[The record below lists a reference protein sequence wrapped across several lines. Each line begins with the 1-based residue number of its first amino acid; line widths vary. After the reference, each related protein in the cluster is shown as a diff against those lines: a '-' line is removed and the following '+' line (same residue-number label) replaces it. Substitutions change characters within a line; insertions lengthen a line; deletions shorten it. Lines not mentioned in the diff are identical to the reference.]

1 MKLSFPLLISGFLL
15 TAGCSTTTESYRVV
29 NELTGSDWGLEEID
43 GRGVVDNVQSTM
55 RFESND
61 RIAGWGGCNRYFTG
75 FRSTGNEIK
84 LGPIGST
91 RRICPPVVM
100 EQEDRFFQAL
110 GKARTIRLEDPYLM
124 IECEGIKK
132 PLKFIRLKRSG
143 G

>member
-1 MKLSFPLLISGFLL
+1 MKLSFPLLILGFLL
-15 TAGCSTTTESYRVV
+15 IAGCSHTAESPMVV
-29 NELTGSDWGLEEID
+29 NELIGTEWALEEID
-43 GRGVVDNVQSTM
+43 GSGVVDNVQSTL

-61 RIAGWGGCNRYFTG
+61 RIMGWGGCNRYFTG
-75 FRSTGNEIK
+75 FRSIGDDIK

-100 EQEDRFFQAL
+100 DQEDRFFQAL
-110 GKARTIRLEDPYLM
+110 QKARKIRIEGPHLV

-132 PLKFIRLKRSG
+132 PLNFVKLKSSG